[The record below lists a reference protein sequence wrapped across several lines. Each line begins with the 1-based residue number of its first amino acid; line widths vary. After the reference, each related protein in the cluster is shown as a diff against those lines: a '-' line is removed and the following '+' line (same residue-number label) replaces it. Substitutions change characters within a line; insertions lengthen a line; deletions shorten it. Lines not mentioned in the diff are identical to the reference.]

1 MNCRHTRLYSTNLN
15 VVANVLETGLLAY
28 LEWALWNKVREREHV
43 DTISCLSLFVMCAC
57 PTPGNQTTLEYRL
70 HTAEKRER
78 ERDKDMFQTGNS

>member
-1 MNCRHTRLYSTNLN
+1 MGIMEQGQRNN
-15 VVANVLETGLLAY
+15 
-28 LEWALWNKVREREHV
+28 REHV

-78 ERDKDMFQTGNS
+78 ERDKDMFQTGKS